1 MSWIPGFILVLIHHG
16 IFEIYKNI
24 LGGTSQRSQ
33 GAEMAGTG
41 GSLGFCE
48 RSHVIAEKMT
58 LFDVDSS
65 TLPFLVEE
73 G

>member
-1 MSWIPGFILVLIHHG
+1 VL
-16 IFEIYKNI
+16 KWQDR
-24 LGGTSQRSQ
+24 GG
-33 GAEMAGTG
+33 G

-48 RSHVIAEKMT
+48 RDALIMLLLKKKMT

-65 TLPFLVEE
+65 TVPFLVEE